1 MSHQLIVLDLRT
13 NSAWQQ
19 TVQTFHVTNPEMNLK
34 ESWTSTSWQPT
45 VCGVRFVLS
54 LRSEAVPLH
63 VLAKEE
69 TERMINKIN
78 KT

>member
-34 ESWTSTSWQPT
+34 ES
-45 VCGVRFVLS
+45 
-54 LRSEAVPLH
+54 
-63 VLAKEE
+63 
-69 TERMINKIN
+69 
-78 KT
+78 